1 MKDSNIVVGLE
12 SHITLDCPSKL
23 FCTCYKNYSCEI
35 CQGYPGELPV
45 DNTRMAIQKVKNL
58 CNFLD
63 ASCPQYLYFY
73 RKHYH
78 YPDLPKGYQLSQY
91 PGFPFAKGGH
101 LKLLK
106 SGLIVKIN
114 KVLLEEDP
122 ASTDKGII
130 NYGRS
135 GTALAELVTEPC
147 FRGTVIDVKKTV
159 KEYLWTLKQ
168 ICTDLGLFN
177 GKDVLKT
184 DVNVSLECCPSV
196 VLQIKNVDSTNQIG
210 KSIEQAVLLLES
222 RAIDHKCTLHHR
234 ESGKL
239 VYSRPKLEYLFSRE
253 LNLPGILL
261 DRSPEEEPENVLYRI
276 IEKLQKVSNDEYSVL
291 YMYAKKLYTAAL
303 KPSELEKYIISNTR
317 EGLRQL
323 QLKDKDDDL
332 TQTIKVALRTSTLRT
347 VHYNKKSI
355 EYLQWLK
362 TLKQTILKAGLT
374 FTSKIID
381 NTVQEYFETL
391 NRP

>member
-1 MKDSNIVVGLE
+1 MENPKIVVGLE
-12 SHITLDCPSKL
+12 SHITLNCPFKL
-23 FCTCYKNYSCEI
+23 FCACSKNYSCEI

-45 DNTRMAIQKVKNL
+45 DNTKNAIREVLKL
-58 CNFLD
+58 CTFLNS
-63 ASCPQYLYFY
+63 SCPQYLYFY

-78 YPDLPKGYQLSQY
+78 YPDLSKGYQLSQKPDY
-91 PGFPFAKGGH
+91 PFASGGH

-106 SGLIVKIN
+106 SGFIVKIN

-122 ASTDKGII
+122 AAADKGII

-147 FRGTVIDVKKTV
+147 FLGTVLEVKTTV

-168 ICTDLGLFN
+168 ICLDLGIFN

-184 DVNVSLECCPSV
+184 DVNISLEAHPSV
-196 VLQIKNVDSTNQIG
+196 ILQIKNVDSTNQIG

-222 RAIDHKCTLHHR
+222 KAIDHKCTLHHK

-253 LNLPGILL
+253 LNLPGIVLGTL
-261 DRSPEEEPENVLYRI
+261 REKEPEGSLYRI
-276 IEKLQKVSNDEYSVL
+276 IEKLQNVSNDEYSVL
-291 YMYAKKLYTAAL
+291 YMYAKKLYAASL
-303 KPSELEKYIISNTR
+303 APVELEGYIVPNTR

-323 QLKDKDDDL
+323 QLKDKDDVL
-332 TQTIKVALRTSTLRT
+332 NQTIKTSLENSLLD
-347 VHYNKKSI
+347 VSHYNKKSI

-362 TLKQTILKAGLT
+362 ALKQSILKSGHT

-381 NTVQEYFETL
+381 NMVQEYFETL